1 MAPKNE
7 QSSIENLEMLVTVS
21 RLLSSKLDLSDLL
34 QYTMRLASR
43 VVGAERASLF
53 LLDPKTKELYFDVAL
68 GLSPEIQKMRF
79 KLGEGVVGTCA
90 KEERSIVVNDVSTS
104 ADHVTKVDEQSGFVT
119 RSLLSCPMVVKGN
132 VIGVVQAL
140 NKTEGVFTEADV
152 KNFEAFASQAAIA
165 IENARLYSSLREE
178 KRRLQ
183 FFFSETQ
190 EGAILS
196 DTEGNVLLANKA
208 AGVYL
213 GRADIMG
220 CCVPEFFKDMEVAP
234 KLSEILSSAE
244 PIVPFEA
251 SRKMPKHLFLGG
263 VAIRLHPGEDG
274 QGKGWLWLFRD
285 VTSQKANER
294 MARSFLSLISHK
306 LKTPMAVLTG
316 YCDMLQAPTLT
327 PQQTAMSTAQ
337 INKQCKKLAGLVEQL
352 LNFVELDDI
361 SSSSLRQE
369 GFDAGEFGEKL
380 AADWRERLTETGA
393 SVKVQAVFS
402 PAALL
407 APTPIAPAAPQVPGF
422 AILVNCP
429 QPFSFNCDRRL
440 LAAAVN
446 ALVENA
452 LKFNDKPLK
461 KVTIFLS
468 REGGR
473 DILAVSD
480 NGTGIPPEEQGRIF
494 QKFYQVEASFTG
506 QVDGWGLG
514 LAFVQQVAHAHGG
527 EVTVRSV
534 LKEGSTITIALPHP

>member
-1 MAPKNE
+1 MPPKNE
-7 QSSIENLEMLVTVS
+7 LSSVENLEMLVTVS
-21 RLLSSKLDLSDLL
+21 RLLSSKLDLTDLL

-79 KLGEGVVGTCA
+79 KLGEGVVGKCA
-90 KEERSIVVNDVSTS
+90 KEERSIVVNDVSAS
-104 ADHVTKVDEQSGFVT
+104 SEHSTKVDEQSGFVT
-119 RSLLSCPMVVKGN
+119 KSLLSCPMVVKGN

-183 FFFSETQ
+183 IFFSETQ

-196 DTEGNVLLANKA
+196 DEHGHVLLANKA

-213 GRADIMG
+213 GKEDIMG
-220 CCVPEFFKDMEVAP
+220 CCVPEFFAGMEASPALESV
-234 KLSEILSSAE
+234 LSSPEAV
-244 PIVPFEA
+244 VPFEA
-251 SRKMPKHLFLGG
+251 SRKTPKPLYLGG

-274 QGKGWLWLFRD
+274 QGRGWLWLFRD
-285 VTSQKANER
+285 VTSQKVNER

-306 LKTPMAVLTG
+306 LKTPIAVLTG
-316 YCDMLQAPTLT
+316 YCDVLQAPAVT
-327 PQQTAMSTAQ
+327 QQQSATSAAQ
-337 INKQCKKLAGLVEQL
+337 IGKQCKKLAGLVEQL

-361 SSSSLRQE
+361 TSSSLSRE
-369 GFDAGEFGEKL
+369 SFDAGEFGEKL
-380 AADWRERLTETGA
+380 ASDWRERLSENG
-393 SVKVQAVFS
+393 SPVKVQAAFS

-407 APTPIAPAAPQVPGF
+407 APTPIAPAAPQAPSF
-422 AILVNCP
+422 AMLVNCP
-429 QPFSFNCDRRL
+429 QPFTMHCDKRL
-440 LAAAVN
+440 LSAAVN

-452 LKFNDKPLK
+452 VKFNDKPLK
-461 KVTIFLS
+461 KVTISLS
-468 REGGR
+468 REGER
-473 DILAVSD
+473 DILSVSD
-480 NGTGIPPEEQGRIF
+480 NGAGIPPEEQGRIF
-494 QKFYQVEASFTG
+494 QKFYQVEANFTG
-506 QVDGWGLG
+506 QVEGWGLG

-527 EVTVRSV
+527 DVLVRST
-534 LKEGSTITIALPHP
+534 LKEGSTFTISLPHS